1 MNGVLLP
8 IETGNVSE
16 VGLNVA
22 ELATF
27 EGIVND
33 LAELET
39 TTPQLHEELNQSQSQ
54 KNHDPT
60 DDLDQTW
67 HVK

>member
-16 VGLNVA
+16 VGLSVA